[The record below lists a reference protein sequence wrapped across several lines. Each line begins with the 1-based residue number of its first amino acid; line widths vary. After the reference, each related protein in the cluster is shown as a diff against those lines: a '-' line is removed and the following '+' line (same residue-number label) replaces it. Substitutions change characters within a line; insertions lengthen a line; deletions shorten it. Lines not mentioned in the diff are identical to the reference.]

1 MVLLRGFLVLVVF
14 FLLGEALRVL
24 VGLPISGGVLGMVMV
39 TATLMLRGRVSDQLA
54 EASRG
59 LISVLVLLI
68 SPGVVGVFFIA
79 DRFAGHWLSVVVA
92 GTLLSSVTTLW
103 LMKKT
108 AGDRTR
114 GHSHD

>member
-1 MVLLRGFLVLVVF
+1 M
-14 FLLGEALRVL
+14 RVL
-24 VGLPISGGVLGMVMV
+24 VGLPISGGVLGGMVMV
-39 TATLMLRGRVSDQLA
+39 TATLMLRGGRVSDQLA

-68 SPGVVGVFFIA
+68 SPGVVGGVFFIA
-79 DRFAGHWLSVVVA
+79 DRFAGHWFSVAVALVA

-114 GHSHD
+114 GGHSHD

>member
-1 MVLLRGFLVLVVF
+1 M
-14 FLLGEALRVL
+14 
-24 VGLPISGGVLGMVMV
+24 
-39 TATLMLRGRVSDQLA
+39 A

-92 GTLLSSVTTLW
+92 LVAGTLLSSVTTLW

-108 AGDRTR
+108 AGDRDMSHFTKSRQGTAQFIWGYTHGCTTHVRR
-114 GHSHD
+114 G